1 MTSEARID
9 RPEPVANALGR
20 GIAKT
25 TCVIMGVIFLIIAI
39 WGFIDG
45 DNVLIFHVN
54 AVHNTVHLLSGIA
67 ALACAFAGEQVARI
81 FCWAFGLTY
90 GVVALLGFA
99 GVTAVE
105 DLLHLNPAGNWLHVG
120 ITLVFL
126 VAAAV
131 STRNAP
137 ARPGLPGIDRARHR
151 PSMR

>member
-1 MTSEARID
+1 MTSETHTDLTGTNPLR
-9 RPEPVANALGR
+9 R

-25 TCVIMGVIFLIIAI
+25 TCLVMGVLFLIVAV

-54 AVHNTVHLLSGIA
+54 AAHNMVHLLSGIA

-81 FCWAFGLTY
+81 FCWTFGLTY
-90 GVVALLGFA
+90 GLVALLGFA
-99 GVTAVE
+99 GVTVVE
-105 DLLHLNPAGNWLHVG
+105 DLLHLNPADDWLHVG

-126 VAAAV
+126 LAAAL

-137 ARPGLPGIDRARHR
+137 ARAGIPRIKRAEHR
-151 PSMR
+151 PSLR